1 MRIKIPVSKCD
12 NTLGFNLKTTVQ
24 FEMPYEPIIY
34 CQCSD
39 LHL

>member
-1 MRIKIPVSKCD
+1 MRIKMPVSKQKSF
-12 NTLGFNLKTTVQ
+12 GFNLKTLVQ

-34 CQCSD
+34 CKCSD